1 MSALGNVKLAAR
13 TASVSSRLSSPL
25 LTKETTL
32 FILPIKAVSELQAS
46 FTLFFIFI
54 SRDHFLYLI
63 MATHVGALSH
73 LVEAASALADM
84 QPALLPHAG
93 ATAGRSSKN
102 DSKSTAADSKREIF
116 PERLLAILN
125 DASLSE
131 VVTWLP
137 HGRSFVIIRPDVF
150 AETVMPQYFP
160 SADARTSSKY
170 PSFTRKLNRW

>member
-1 MSALGNVKLAAR
+1 
-13 TASVSSRLSSPL
+13 
-25 LTKETTL
+25 
-32 FILPIKAVSELQAS
+32 
-46 FTLFFIFI
+46 
-54 SRDHFLYLI
+54 